1 MFVTPNFSPHPGTAF
16 AKDYASLLEHYS
28 SAFGVA
34 FDRPSATYWPHT
46 LVPEHFRLKLLDV
59 FGFSADPIG
68 SSEPALAELLEEVS
82 PIAINLAVA
91 GAASAYWPTMVMT
104 QMMFPDRRDHELLEI
119 AQQLRDGPLSL
130 DLLGGSQVTKAIVNW
145 GQKIARAPQHLTR
158 EDFEQIC
165 GVGLP
170 IEYVVNLTQRASV
183 QAHFAMCC
191 SCGGVEDLASANVP
205 LERLIGLKEFAAGAA
220 ENLTAL
226 PLGSGVENSARFEL
240 GQTSWVPNPYPLP
253 DDAVYGPVLSELG
266 WVPNLFKAVS
276 QSPEYNQRHLYALK
290 LLEQPL
296 TSELKPR
303 HHAMARFLTCLVL
316 DSDYFLPTV
325 KQQLARASNG
335 NEASKLSEIR
345 PPVSSWSD
353 EDRMVLELSQKMVC
367 SAHQITQ
374 EDVDSACVTMGWS
387 DMGYVDFMNT
397 VAVQDSLCRLANA
410 LGVVPDD
417 RVLSFKPIQ

>member
-1 MFVTPNFSPHPGTAF
+1 MFVTPNFSPHPGAVF

-28 SAFGVA
+28 SVFGVA

-46 LVPEHFRLKLLDV
+46 LVPEHFHLKLLDV
-59 FGFSADPIG
+59 FGFSADPVG

-91 GAASAYWPTMVMT
+91 GAASAYWPTIFMT

-119 AQQLRDGPLSL
+119 ARKLRVGPLSVE
-130 DLLGGSQVTKAIVNW
+130 LLGGSEVTKAIVDW
-145 GQKIARAPQHLTR
+145 GQKIAWAPQHLTR

-165 GVGLP
+165 RVGLP
-170 IEYVVNLTQRASV
+170 VEYVVNLTQRASV

-191 SCGGVEDLASANVP
+191 SCGGVDDLASANVP
-205 LERLIGLKEFAAGAA
+205 LERLIGLKEFAEGAA

-226 PLGSGVENSARFEL
+226 PLGSGFECSTKFEAA
-240 GQTSWVPNPYPLP
+240 QTSWVPNLHPLP
-253 DDAVYGPVLSELG
+253 DDPVFGPVLSELG
-266 WVPNLFKAVS
+266 WVPNLFRAVS
-276 QSPEYNQRHLYALK
+276 RSPEYNRRHLYALR

-303 HHAMARFLTCLVL
+303 HHAMARLLTCLVL
-316 DSDYFLPTV
+316 DSDYFLPTA
-325 KQQLARASNG
+325 KQQFSRASDA
-335 NEASKLSEIR
+335 NEAFEFDETWVQDSN
-345 PPVSSWSD
+345 WCA
-353 EDRMVLELSQKMVC
+353 EDRVVLELGQKIVC
-367 SAHQITQ
+367 SAYQITQ
-374 EDVDSACVTMGWS
+374 EDVHSACGTMGWS
-387 DMGYVDFMNT
+387 DLGYVDFMST

-417 RVLSFKPIQ
+417 RVLSFRPIH